1 MCIYVHIF
9 RRLALGI
16 VSLLV
21 QLIGTPISETPIPYG
36 KLMGMGVPS
45 LGVPINSMD
54 VYKQVFVWV
63 CTYIYILCVCVVHLV
78 SFIHLFILI
87 YLFIDSCIHLF
98 IHSFMYVCIDLQVLG
113 I

>member
-9 RRLALGI
+9 IRLALGI

-21 QLIGTPISETPIPYG
+21 ELIGTPISETPIPYG

-63 CTYIYILCVCVVHLV
+63 CTHIYIYYVCVVHLV

-98 IHSFMYVCIDLQVLG
+98 IHSFMYVCSYLQVLG